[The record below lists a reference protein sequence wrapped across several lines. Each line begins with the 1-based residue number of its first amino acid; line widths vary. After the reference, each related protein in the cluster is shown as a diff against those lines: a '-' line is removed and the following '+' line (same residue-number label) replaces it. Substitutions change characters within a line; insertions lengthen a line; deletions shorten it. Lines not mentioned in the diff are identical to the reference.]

1 MEHQY
6 FSEDEV
12 HRQSEAILLA
22 WGSTLD
28 HARISADVLTYADL
42 SGIDSHGVSLFIN
55 YEKLLGADSFDPA
68 ATPEVVR
75 ENASTALVDARG
87 GLGHPAGVAAM
98 ELAIAKATATGVG
111 VVTVRNSHHFG
122 AAGYYSALAA
132 RHGLVGMAM
141 TSGRTSAVVPTGGA
155 QARLPTNPIAF
166 AAPAR
171 TNEPFLLDMSTSTV
185 AVNKLKVHD
194 LEGRPLPE
202 GWFVDGDGR
211 TVTDASAAVRAAW
224 DGSGGGL
231 TPLGG
236 TRESG
241 GHKGYGLAVMVQL
254 LSCALSGGAFSPTRG
269 PGEPDNIGHFFLVID
284 PSVFRPGGEFLDDVD
299 EVVDVLH
306 ATPPAP
312 GGEVLVAGEP
322 ESRTRAER
330 TRDGIPLPV
339 SLLGRLADICSRT
352 GAPFLLGR

>member
-1 MEHQY
+1 MEHRN
-6 FSEDEV
+6 FSEGEV

-22 WGSTLD
+22 WGSSPE
-28 HARISADVLTYADL
+28 HARTTADVLTYADL
-42 SGIDSHGVSLFIN
+42 AGIDSHGISLFIN
-55 YEKLLGADSFDPA
+55 YEKMLGVFDPA

-98 ELAIAKATATGVG
+98 ELAITKATATGVG

-122 AAGYYSALAA
+122 AAGYYAALAA
-132 RHGLVGMAM
+132 RRGLVGMAT
-141 TSGRTSAVVPTGGA
+141 TSGRTSSVVPTGGS

-171 TNEPFLLDMSTSTV
+171 THEPFLLDMSTSTV

-194 LEGRPLPE
+194 LRGIPLPE

-211 TVTDASAAVRAAW
+211 AVTDAGAAARAAW
-224 DGSGGGL
+224 AGTGGGL

-236 TRESG
+236 SRESG
-241 GHKGYGLAVMVQL
+241 GHKGYGLAVMVQI
-254 LSCALSGGAFSPTRG
+254 LSCALSGGSFAPVRQEG
-269 PGEPDNIGHFFLVID
+269 DPDNIGHFFLVID
-284 PSVFRPGGEFLDDVD
+284 PSAFRQEGGFLDDVD
-299 EVVDVLH
+299 EVIDVLH
-306 ATPPAP
+306 ATPPTP

-322 ESRTRAER
+322 ESRTRVLRSRE
-330 TRDGIPLPV
+330 GIPLPV
-339 SLLGRLADICSRT
+339 TLLTKLQAICERT
-352 GAPFLLGR
+352 GAPFLLA